1 MLMTIIPGPGTIVT
15 FSVKINLLENNI
27 RLLKNRK
34 ELSKF
39 HFAGADGQTLK
50 LEREH
55 AKSAIVKS
63 AASAKTLGKYPSG
76 WCHN

>member
-1 MLMTIIPGPGTIVT
+1 M
-15 FSVKINLLENNI
+15 KINCWKTTPFTEESH
-27 RLLKNRK
+27 K